1 METLVFKVAAH
12 AGIEAVGGLCVGCVL
27 LLCHHE
33 HFHGRLAF
41 VNRIVHSRAYR
52 AGMVGLFWLATS
64 LATVLVVDPEVLA
77 EGLAVFALAVGLHLA
92 LETAGG
98 AGLIAAAGLRRGSRL
113 RGGEVRGRPGAQAFR
128 GGPLRSRVGSAGFL
142 AAWYLAFAVAAV
154 TLIPFGHGG

>member
-12 AGIEAVGGLCVGCVL
+12 AGIEAVGGLGVGCML

-77 EGLAVFALAVGLHLA
+77 EGLAVFTLAVGLHLA

-98 AGLIAAAGLRRGSRL
+98 AGLMAAAGLRRGSLASAREECGRPDARTL
-113 RGGEVRGRPGAQAFR
+113 RGGS
-128 GGPLRSRVGSAGFL
+128 LRSRMASAGLL